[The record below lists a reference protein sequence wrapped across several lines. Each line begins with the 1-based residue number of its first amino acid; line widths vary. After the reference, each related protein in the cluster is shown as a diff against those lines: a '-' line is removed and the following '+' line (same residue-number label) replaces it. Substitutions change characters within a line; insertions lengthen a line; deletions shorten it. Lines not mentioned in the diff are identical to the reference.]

1 MVNTIQAMPREEIGK
16 QLTGFCQLMD
26 IQPPQAPG
34 ELISFII
41 QQYGKLRAD
50 VIGRALNYWA
60 SSESQIIKPKRL
72 NGHFIAQIMQ
82 FYTNSRRSVA
92 NSEMVPDKPQEVRVY
107 TPEERDAIFME
118 AHDVL
123 VEQYEQFF
131 YLRLPDINIVWP
143 GFRHQYEWLVEKGH
157 IRPGQYS
164 EADARA
170 RGRAIRERYRD
181 TQDKFIR
188 ETQAIR
194 KTYRGEILEHEWDLI
209 GYVALHFDKVL
220 GRD

>member
-1 MVNTIQAMPREEIGK
+1 MPREEIGK

-34 ELISFII
+34 ELISFIT

-60 SSESQIIKPKRL
+60 SSDSQILKPKRL
-72 NGHFIAQIMQ
+72 NGHFIAQVMQ
-82 FYTNSRRSVA
+82 FYTTSRRSVA
-92 NSEMVPDKPQEVRVY
+92 NAEMVPDRPVKVRVY
-107 TPEERDAIFME
+107 SDEERDAIFME

-123 VEQYEQFF
+123 VEQYEQWF
-131 YLRLPDINIVWP
+131 YQRIPDVNIVWP

-157 IRPGQYS
+157 IRDGQFS
-164 EADARA
+164 PHDAKA
-170 RGRAIRERYRD
+170 RGVAICQRYKD
-181 TQDKFIR
+181 TQNKFIR
-188 ETQAIR
+188 EAQAIR
-194 KTYRGEILEHEWDLI
+194 KTYKGEVLEYEWDLI

-220 GRD
+220 GRG

>member
-1 MVNTIQAMPREEIGK
+1 MPREEIGK

-34 ELISFII
+34 ELISFIT

-60 SSESQIIKPKRL
+60 SSDSQILKPKRL
-72 NGHFIAQIMQ
+72 NGHFIAQVMQ
-82 FYTNSRRSVA
+82 FYTTSRRSVA
-92 NSEMVPDKPQEVRVY
+92 NAEMVPDRPVEVRVY
-107 TPEERDAIFME
+107 SDEERDAIFME

-123 VEQYEQFF
+123 VEQYEQWF
-131 YLRLPDINIVWP
+131 YQRIPDVNIVWP

-157 IRPGQYS
+157 IRDGQFS
-164 EADARA
+164 PHDAKA
-170 RGRAIRERYRD
+170 RGVAICQRYKD
-181 TQDKFIR
+181 TQNKFIR
-188 ETQAIR
+188 EAQAIR
-194 KTYRGEILEHEWDLI
+194 KTYKGEILEYEWDLI

-220 GRD
+220 GRG

>member
-1 MVNTIQAMPREEIGK
+1 MPREEIGK

-34 ELISFII
+34 ELISFIT

-60 SSESQIIKPKRL
+60 SSDSQILKPKRL
-72 NGHFIAQIMQ
+72 NGHFIAQVMQ
-82 FYTNSRRSVA
+82 FYTTSRRSVA
-92 NSEMVPDKPQEVRVY
+92 NAEMVPDRPVEVRVY
-107 TPEERDAIFME
+107 SDEERDAIFME

-123 VEQYEQFF
+123 VEQYEQWF
-131 YLRLPDINIVWP
+131 YQRIPDVNIVWP

-157 IRPGQYS
+157 IRDGQFS
-164 EADARA
+164 PHDAKA
-170 RGRAIRERYRD
+170 RGVAICQRYKD
-181 TQDKFIR
+181 TQNKFIR
-188 ETQAIR
+188 EAQAIR
-194 KTYRGEILEHEWDLI
+194 KTYKGEVLEYEWDLI

-220 GRD
+220 GRG

>member
-1 MVNTIQAMPREEIGK
+1 MPREEIGK

-34 ELISFII
+34 ELISFIT

-60 SSESQIIKPKRL
+60 SSDSQILKPKRL
-72 NGHFIAQIMQ
+72 NGHFIAQVMQ
-82 FYTNSRRSVA
+82 FYTTSRRSVA
-92 NSEMVPDKPQEVRVY
+92 NAEMVPDRPVEVRVY
-107 TPEERDAIFME
+107 SDEERDAIFME

-123 VEQYEQFF
+123 VEQYEQWF
-131 YLRLPDINIVWP
+131 YQRIPDVNIVWP

-157 IRPGQYS
+157 IRDGQFS
-164 EADARA
+164 PHDAKA
-170 RGRAIRERYRD
+170 RGVAICQRYKD
-181 TQDKFIR
+181 TQNKFIR
-188 ETQAIR
+188 EAQAIR
-194 KTYRGEILEHEWDLI
+194 KTYKGEVLEYEWDLI